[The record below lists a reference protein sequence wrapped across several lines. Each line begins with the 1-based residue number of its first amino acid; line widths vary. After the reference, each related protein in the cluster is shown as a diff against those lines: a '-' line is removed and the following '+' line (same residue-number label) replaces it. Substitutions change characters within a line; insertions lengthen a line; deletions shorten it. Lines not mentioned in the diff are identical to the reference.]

1 MNVLVETYRNRALDA
16 FICGLNGDLAKM
28 LAIQKPQTLPE
39 AETSSTID
47 KFSKFT
53 KFFRIA
59 DRSVLPL
66 SEKKTKVLHYFT
78 VPKILKRS
86 FASPIIMQ
94 FLKTLGISVYPT
106 PPQMSEVNGTVE
118 RVHSTII

>member
-66 SEKKTKVLHYFT
+66 REKKNKST
-78 VPKILKRS
+78 
-86 FASPIIMQ
+86 
-94 FLKTLGISVYPT
+94 TLL
-106 PPQMSEVNGTVE
+106 
-118 RVHSTII
+118 HSTKNIKKELCEPNYNAIFKNIRNKRIPNSTTDE